1 MSAYYLERYQC
12 VAVPSSESAPRP
24 YPPRVQLHTIH
35 CEVIADILA
44 ARRDAKPG
52 TAQVEALRTVQWPA
66 GNGTVMKVKVEFV
79 L

>member
-1 MSAYYLERYQC
+1 MSAYYLERCQC
-12 VAVPSSESAPRP
+12 VAVPSSENAPRP
-24 YPPRVQLHTIH
+24 DPPRGRLHTIH
-35 CEVIADILA
+35 GEVIADTLA

-66 GNGTVMKVKVEFV
+66 GNGTVVKVTAQFV